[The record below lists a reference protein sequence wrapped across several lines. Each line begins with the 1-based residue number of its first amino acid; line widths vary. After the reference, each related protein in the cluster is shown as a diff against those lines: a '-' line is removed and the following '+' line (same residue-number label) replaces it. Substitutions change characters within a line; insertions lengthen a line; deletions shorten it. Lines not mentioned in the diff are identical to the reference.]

1 MSNLRTESRRR
12 WPNWSRSQ
20 RARWVRAKLIAAR
33 CVPHYARLLPLTAEA
48 IPQRQHE
55 FAARTLREALQ

>member
-1 MSNLRTESRRR
+1 MSLRAQSRTMF
-12 WPNWSRSQ
+12 PNWSRRQ

-33 CVPHYARLLPLTAEA
+33 CAPHYARLLPLTAEA